1 MNSLLI
7 DMLSIIKNGYH
18 LKKKQVKIYK
28 FNNFSLNVLNFLYRN
43 GYILT
48 YNFDNT
54 QNCIN
59 IFLKY
64 YKGKAAFSTLYLISK
79 VHKNIYVNVDLLS
92 KYQNSLGTFVIST
105 SKGILN
111 LEQAL
116 KLNIGGK
123 LLFYIF

>member
-1 MNSLLI
+1 MNILLI
-7 DMLSIIKNGYH
+7 QMLFIIKNGYH
-18 LKKKQVKIYK
+18 LKKKHVKIYK
-28 FNNFSLNVLNFLYRN
+28 FNNFSLNVLNFLYKN

-48 YNFDNT
+48 YNFDSNT
-54 QNCIN
+54 NCIN

-64 YKGKAAFSTLYLISK
+64 YRGKSAFSTLYIISK
-79 VHKNIYVNVDLLS
+79 VHKNVYVTVDLLA
-92 KYQNSLGTFVIST
+92 KYQNNLGTFVIST
-105 SKGILN
+105 SKGILS